1 MRIIAWGSIANLVA
15 AAVALALVT
24 AATQPPAAITI
35 AEGKPHVGIA
45 PAPLPPLRRLRRD
58 TPEKDGRD
66 PEKASYTPD
75 GHWDLCHYHYQAV
88 KDEYELLSRIRSVT
102 SSFYSPPSP
111 RYSEA
116 ATLSVPS
123 LQQVARSLDS
133 HAFACLPPAP
143 PPPRAQLGRILRTPG
158 AAHRGRAPRAF
169 PAVGICRH
177 ATVPAG

>member
-1 MRIIAWGSIANLVA
+1 MRIIAWGIIANLVA
-15 AAVALALVT
+15 AAVALSLVT
-24 AATQPPAAITI
+24 AATQPPAATTI

-75 GHWDLCHYHYQAV
+75 GHWDLCHYHYQAG
-88 KDEYELLSRIRSVT
+88 KDKYELLNRIRSVT
-102 SSFYSPPSP
+102 SSFYSPP

-123 LQQVARSLDS
+123 LQQITRSLDS
-133 HAFACLPPAP
+133 HAFACPAARSPLPPGTA
-143 PPPRAQLGRILRTPG
+143 RKDTSDTWRCTPWTC
-158 AAHRGRAPRAF
+158 P
-169 PAVGICRH
+169 
-177 ATVPAG
+177 